1 MSFDEPERRGRS
13 VLIGGC
19 LVTLAVTGALVYIG
33 ERASKHED
41 HMAADLA
48 AQTAA
53 AEAKDREAAIA
64 AKQVLV
70 GMTREEVERAWGK
83 PDRVNRSTSNGSIRE
98 QWAYDTGSYV
108 YFGAE
113 KVTSVEK

>member
-1 MSFDEPERRGRS
+1 MSFDEPLSSGRN

-19 LVTLAVTGALVYIG
+19 GLILLVVGGLFFMG
-33 ERASKHED
+33 ERARKHED
-41 HMAADLA
+41 TMAAALA
-48 AQTAA
+48 AKT
-53 AEAKDREAAIA
+53 AEAEARKREAAIA

-83 PDRVNRSTSNGSIRE
+83 PDRTDRSTINGGVRE
-98 QWAYDTGSYV
+98 QWAYDSGYYV
-108 YFGAE
+108 YFGPE